1 MIRKATECFYETQL
15 DDALI
20 IMNVDSGTFHT
31 LADSGLEIWGLID
44 GARTEG
50 EIVGILSA
58 KYEVDP
64 EICAQE
70 VAAFIGEVVE
80 AGFVQ
85 RD

>member
-1 MIRKATECFYETQL
+1 MIRKATERFCETEL
-15 DDALI
+15 DDGLV

-31 LADSGLEIWGLID
+31 LADTGLEIWGLID

-58 KYEVDP
+58 RYEVDP

-70 VAAFIGEVVE
+70 VSAFIGEVVG
-80 AGFVQ
+80 AGFVL